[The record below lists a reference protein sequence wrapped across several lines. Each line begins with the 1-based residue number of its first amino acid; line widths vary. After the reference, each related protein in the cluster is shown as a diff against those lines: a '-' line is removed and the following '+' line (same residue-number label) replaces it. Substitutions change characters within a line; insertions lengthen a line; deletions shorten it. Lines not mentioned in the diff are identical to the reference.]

1 MGKKKILPW
10 DPIKGLDTAEDIV
23 IYLDVLLEE
32 GDMRLFKVVL
42 EKDIVLA
49 IERYGISVDDIE
61 RVLERV
67 ARQHD
72 YVREHVDYI
81 LAVCRSHELTLH

>member
-1 MGKKKILPW
+1 MKKTKIKPW
-10 DPIKGLDTAEDIV
+10 DPIAYLDTAEDIV
-23 IYLDVLLEE
+23 EYIDVLLEDE
-32 GDMRLFKVVL
+32 DVRLFKVAL
-42 EKDIVLA
+42 RKQIVLA

-81 LAVCRSHELTLH
+81 LAVCRSYELTLH

>member
-1 MGKKKILPW
+1 
-10 DPIKGLDTAEDIV
+10 
-23 IYLDVLLEE
+23 
-32 GDMRLFKVVL
+32 MRLFKVVL

-72 YVREHVDYI
+72 YVREH
-81 LAVCRSHELTLH
+81 C

>member
-1 MGKKKILPW
+1 MEKTKIKPW
-10 DPIKGLDTAEDIV
+10 DPIAYLDTAEDIV
-23 IYLDVLLEE
+23 VYLDVLLEE
-32 GDMRLFKVVL
+32 GDMSLFEAVL
-42 EKDIVLA
+42 KKDIVLA